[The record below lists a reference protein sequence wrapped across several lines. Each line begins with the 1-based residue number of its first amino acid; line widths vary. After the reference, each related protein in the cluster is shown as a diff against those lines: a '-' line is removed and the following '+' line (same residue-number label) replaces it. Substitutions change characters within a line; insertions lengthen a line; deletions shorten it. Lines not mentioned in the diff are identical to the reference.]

1 MEWLEQQS
9 GIDIY
14 SPTKPGRS
22 KRGYTVFLHTPTYTG
37 KECLVIHAFYIDKDG
52 KKRRHFYNRKSGD
65 KYLANYY
72 MVSIPTGE
80 VQAVLKAMS
89 QLVGEVKPEAR
100 DDTINKDLEDLG
112 I

>member
-1 MEWLEQQS
+1 
-9 GIDIY
+9 
-14 SPTKPGRS
+14 
-22 KRGYTVFLHTPTYTG
+22 
-37 KECLVIHAFYIDKDG
+37 
-52 KKRRHFYNRKSGD
+52 
-65 KYLANYY
+65 